1 VGIEIEL
8 KNITI
13 KEILK
18 DFNLNINPK
27 ERLVITGESGSGKTT
42 ILRLIAGFI
51 APDSGQVIIGGEVV
65 SESSRVLVEPHNR
78 GINMVFQDLALWSH
92 MSVEQ
97 NIGFGL
103 KVQKKSKRE
112 IVDRVDEMLE
122 MVGLVGYNKR
132 AIQTLSGGEQQRVAL
147 ARALA
152 TRPKIL
158 LMDEPLS
165 SLDSKRSE
173 ELRGEIVRLQEQLG
187 FTLVYVTHSVRDVEV
202 IGSRCFTLNCI

>member
-65 SESSRVLVEPHNR
+65 SESNRVLVEPHNR

-97 NIGFGL
+97 NISFGL
-103 KVQKKSKRE
+103 RVQKKSKRE

-152 TRPKIL
+152 TQPKIL

-165 SLDSKRSE
+165 SLDGKRSE

>member
-1 VGIEIEL
+1 M
-8 KNITI
+8 
-13 KEILK
+13 
-18 DFNLNINPK
+18 
-27 ERLVITGESGSGKTT
+27 
-42 ILRLIAGFI
+42 RLIAGFI
-51 APDSGQVIIGGEVV
+51 ALDSGQVIIGGEVV
-65 SESSRVLVEPHNR
+65 SESDRVLVEPHNR

>member
-1 VGIEIEL
+1 MGIEIEL

-65 SESSRVLVEPHNR
+65 SESDRVLVEPHNR

-112 IVDRVDEMLE
+112 IVDREDEML
-122 MVGLVGYNKR
+122 R
-132 AIQTLSGGEQQRVAL
+132 
-147 ARALA
+147 
-152 TRPKIL
+152 
-158 LMDEPLS
+158 
-165 SLDSKRSE
+165 
-173 ELRGEIVRLQEQLG
+173 
-187 FTLVYVTHSVRDVEV
+187 
-202 IGSRCFTLNCI
+202 